1 MRSISILL
9 SAFCLLFASLALA
22 EPLDL
27 NTASVEQLASTLDG
41 VGESKAQAIVA
52 WRESHGP
59 FQRVEELLEVKGIG
73 ENTLRKNRGR
83 IAVSIQAE

>member
-1 MRSISILL
+1 MRSISTFL

-52 WRESHGP
+52 WRETHGP

-73 ENTLRKNRGR
+73 ENTLQKNRGR
-83 IAVSIQAE
+83 MAVSIQAE